1 MFFNILYK
9 WNCQIIFVLSIY
21 SKTYIK
27 RSPLDINTTKLLKK
41 NHTHKLDIAQ
51 KGGWHFSNWSV
62 SNTDDSFLIF
72 LTVVWE
78 ITLFF
83 SLTWELSLQTYMLQ
97 KKIINFWLLLTI
109 GYWKLLFDFYS
120 FQVTSYNVFLVYYRW
135 IRFCFS
141 SLSAIIADYQTYW
154 ERKVW
159 TVITYWPGKT
169 PVH

>member
-1 MFFNILYK
+1 LFFNILYK

-27 RSPLDINTTKLLKK
+27 RSPLDINTTKLLKQ

-83 SLTWELSLQTYMLQ
+83 SLTWELSLQTYMIQ
-97 KKIINFWLLLTI
+97 KKNNKLLTSINYRLLETSFLNFILFKSHLTTFFWFTIGGFGFVSHHFQQLLLTI
-109 GYWKLLFDFYS
+109 RHIG
-120 FQVTSYNVFLVYYRW
+120 R
-135 IRFCFS
+135 
-141 SLSAIIADYQTYW
+141 
-154 ERKVW
+154 
-159 TVITYWPGKT
+159 GKSGQL
-169 PVH
+169 